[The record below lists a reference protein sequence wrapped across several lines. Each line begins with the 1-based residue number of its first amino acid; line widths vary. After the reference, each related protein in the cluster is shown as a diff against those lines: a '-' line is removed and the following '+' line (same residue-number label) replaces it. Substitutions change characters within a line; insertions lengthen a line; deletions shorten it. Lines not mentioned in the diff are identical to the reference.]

1 MNESIQTIPLLNLS
15 LAFIPAFLTIA
26 ILFKWSLNSTN
37 ALYAISRMLVQLL
50 LIGYFL
56 SYLFESDSAG
66 IIIMILAVMVF
77 ASSWIALGTIP
88 EIRLQL
94 YKYAI
99 LAIMTGGGLTLALI
113 TQGVLALDPWY
124 SPQSMIPIAGM
135 IFANA
140 MNSVSL
146 SAERLNAEIG
156 RNMSYDQARKI
167 ALQSALIPVINSLFA
182 VGLVSLPGM
191 MTGQILS
198 GVSPLIAVRYQI
210 MVMCMVFGASGIA
223 TAYFLV
229 LVRPAFEEI
238 MGRSAGK
245 TEAGEPMI
253 PSGDD

>member
-1 MNESIQTIPLLNLS
+1 
-15 LAFIPAFLTIA
+15 

-37 ALYAISRMLVQLL
+37 ALYAVSRMLVQLL

-56 SYLFESDSAG
+56 TYIFDSDNAG
-66 IIIMILAVMVF
+66 VIIVILAVMVF
-77 ASSWIALGTIP
+77 ASSWIALGTVA
-88 EIRLQL
+88 EKRLQL
-94 YKYAI
+94 YKYA
-99 LAIMTGGGLTLALI
+99 LSAIAFGGGITLILV
-113 TQGVLALDPWY
+113 TQAVLMLDPWY
-124 SPQSMIPIAGM
+124 APQSMVPIAGM

-146 SAERLNAEIG
+146 SAERLNAEVSRG
-156 RNMSYDQARKI
+156 VSYDEARNI
-167 ALQSALIPVINSLFA
+167 AFQSSLIPVINSLFA

-229 LVRPAFEEI
+229 LVKPVFAKE
-238 MGRSAGK
+238 
-245 TEAGEPMI
+245 
-253 PSGDD
+253 

>member
-1 MNESIQTIPLLNLS
+1 MNESIQTIPLVNLS
-15 LAFIPAFLTIA
+15 IAFVPAILTIA
-26 ILFKWSLNSTN
+26 ILFKWSLNSSN

-56 SYLFESDSAG
+56 SYIFDSDSAG
-66 IIIMILAVMVF
+66 IIILILAIMVL

-88 EIRLQL
+88 DLRSQL
-94 YKYAI
+94 FKFAL
-99 LAIMTGGGLTLALI
+99 LAITVGGGVTLVMI
-113 TQGVLALDPWY
+113 TQGVMVLDPWY

-140 MNSVSL
+140 MNSISL

-156 RNMSYDQARKI
+156 RNTPYDEARKI
-167 ALQSALIPVINSLFA
+167 ALQSSLIPVTNSLFA

-223 TAYFLV
+223 SAYFLV
-229 LVRPAFEEI
+229 LVRPAFEKKL
-238 MGRSAGK
+238 AG
-245 TEAGEPMI
+245 
-253 PSGDD
+253 SG